1 MNPRYERQILM
12 IGEEGQARLR
22 SSTALVVGV
31 GGLGSPVAYYL
42 VAAGVG
48 RVHLVDPGY
57 LEVSNLNRQVLYT
70 SADIGRAKALAAAE
84 KLSRLNPEVEVI
96 PHTISVDSPDFEE
109 LVKEADVVVDCLDNW
124 PARVV
129 LNRLAV
135 KHRKPLVHAGV
146 ARWYGQ
152 ATTVIPGR
160 TACLACI
167 YPKGMRSE
175 TPIPVIGPTPGVLGA
190 VEAAEAIRVLIGEEP
205 GLAGKLLIMDLSA
218 GAFEVVKV
226 RRRPDCPVCGGLSI
240 GE

>member
-22 SSTALVVGV
+22 SSTALIAGV

-70 SADIGRAKALAAAE
+70 TQDIGRPKAVASAE
-84 KLSRLNPEVEVI
+84 RLSKLNPEVEVI
-96 PHTISVDSPDFEE
+96 PHMIGVESPEFEDI
-109 LVKEADVVVDCLDNW
+109 VKEADVVVDCLDNW
-124 PARVV
+124 PAREL
-129 LNRLAV
+129 LNKLVV

-152 ATTVIPGR
+152 ATTVIPGK
-160 TACLACI
+160 TPCLACI

-175 TPIPVIGPTPGVLGA
+175 SPIPVMGPAPGVLGA
-190 VEAAEAIRVLIGEEP
+190 VEAAEALRLILGLEP

-218 GAFEVVKV
+218 GTFEVVRV
-226 RRRPDCPVCGGLSI
+226 RRRPDCPVCGGLGN

>member
-31 GGLGSPVAYYL
+31 GGLGSPVAHYL

-70 SADIGRAKALAAAE
+70 SEDIGRAKALAAAE

-96 PHTISVDSPDFEE
+96 PHTISVGSPEFEE

-124 PARVV
+124 PAREV

-226 RRRPDCPVCGGLSI
+226 RRRPDCPVCGGLGF

>member
-12 IGEEGQARLR
+12 IGEEGQDRLR
-22 SSTALVVGV
+22 SSTAVVVGA

-48 RVHLVDPGY
+48 RVHIVDPGY

-70 SADIGRAKALAAAE
+70 TEDIGRPKALAAAE
-84 KLSRLNPEVEVI
+84 RLAKLNPEVEVI
-96 PHTISVDSPDFEE
+96 PHTIRVESPEFEE

-124 PARVV
+124 QAREV

-152 ATTVIPGR
+152 ATTVIPGK

-167 YPKGMRSE
+167 YPKGMKAES
-175 TPIPVIGPTPGVLGA
+175 PIPVIGPTPGVLGA
-190 VEAAEAIRVLIGEEP
+190 VEASEAVRVLTGEGP

-226 RRRPDCPVCGGLSI
+226 RRRPDCPVCGGIEL

>member
-1 MNPRYERQILM
+1 MIPRYERQILM

-22 SSTALVVGV
+22 ASSALVVGV
-31 GGLGSPVAYYL
+31 GGLGSPAAYYL

-70 SADIGRAKALAAAE
+70 TEDIGRPKVLAAAE
-84 KLSRLNPEVEVI
+84 RLSRLNPGVEVI
-96 PHTISVDSPDFEE
+96 PHTMSVYSPEFEG
-109 LVKEADVVVDCLDNW
+109 LVKEVDVVIDCLDNW
-124 PARVV
+124 PAREV

-152 ATTVIPGR
+152 ATTVLPGR
-160 TACLACI
+160 TACLACV
-167 YPKGMRSE
+167 YPKGMESE
-175 TPIPVIGPTPGVLGA
+175 SPIPVIGPTPGVLGA
-190 VEAAEAIRVLIGEEP
+190 IEAAEAIRVLLGLVP
-205 GLAGKLLIMDLSA
+205 GLAGKLLLVDLSA
-218 GAFEVVKV
+218 GAFEVVRV

>member
-12 IGEEGQARLR
+12 IGEEGQSKLSN
-22 SSTALVVGV
+22 SSALIVGV

-57 LEVSNLNRQVLYT
+57 LEVSNLNRQTLYT
-70 SADIGRAKALAAAE
+70 SEDIGRPKVLAAAE
-84 KLSRLNPEVEVI
+84 RLSRLNPEVEVI
-96 PHTISVDSPDFEE
+96 PHAISVDSPEFEE
-109 LVKEADVVVDCLDNW
+109 LVSEVDVIIDCLDNW
-124 PARVV
+124 PAREV

-135 KHRKPLVHAGV
+135 RHRKPLIHAGV

-152 ATTVIPGR
+152 ATTVIPGK

-167 YPKGMRSE
+167 YPKGMKSE
-175 TPIPVIGPTPGVLGA
+175 SPIPVVGPTPGVLGA
-190 VEAAEAIRVLIGEEP
+190 IEAAEAIRVLLGLEP
-205 GLAGKLLIMDLSA
+205 SLAGKLLVMDLSA
-218 GAFEVVKV
+218 GAFEVIRV

>member
-1 MNPRYERQILM
+1 MIPRYERQILM

-22 SSTALVVGV
+22 ASSALVVGV

-48 RVHLVDPGY
+48 KVHLVDPGY

-70 SADIGRAKALAAAE
+70 TEDIGRPKVLAAAE
-84 KLSRLNPEVEVI
+84 RLSRLNPEVEVI
-96 PHTISVDSPDFEE
+96 SHTISVDSPEFEN
-109 LVKEADVVVDCLDNW
+109 LVKEVDVVIDCLDNW
-124 PARVV
+124 PAREV

-152 ATTVIPGR
+152 ATTVIPGK
-160 TACLACI
+160 TACLACV
-167 YPKGMRSE
+167 YPKGMKPES
-175 TPIPVIGPTPGVLGA
+175 PIPVIGPTPGVLGA
-190 VEAAEAIRVLIGEEP
+190 IEAAEAIRVLLGLEP

-218 GAFEVVKV
+218 GAFEVVRV
-226 RRRPDCPVCGGLSI
+226 RRRPDCPVCGGQGI

>member
-12 IGEEGQARLR
+12 IGEEGQERLR
-22 SSTALVVGV
+22 SSTALIVGV

-70 SADIGRAKALAAAE
+70 TEDIGRPKAVAAAE
-84 KLSRLNPEVEVI
+84 RLSRLNPEVEVV
-96 PHTISVDSPDFEE
+96 PHVTAVGSPGFED
-109 LVKEADVVVDCLDNW
+109 LVKEADVIVDCLDNW
-124 PARVV
+124 PAREV

-152 ATTVIPGR
+152 ATTVIPGE
-160 TACLACI
+160 TPCLACI

-175 TPIPVIGPTPGVLGA
+175 SPIPVIGPTPGVLGA
-190 VEAAEAIRVLIGEEP
+190 VEAAEAIRLLLGKKP

-218 GAFEVVKV
+218 GAFEVVRV
-226 RRRPDCPVCGGLSI
+226 RRRPDCPVCGGLRI

>member
-1 MNPRYERQILM
+1 LNPRYERQILM
-12 IGEEGQARLR
+12 IGEEGQARL
-22 SSTALVVGV
+22 SSSSALVVGV

-48 RVHLVDPGY
+48 KVHLVDPGY
-57 LEVSNLNRQVLYT
+57 LELSNLNRQILYT
-70 SADIGRAKALAAAE
+70 TQDIGRTKVLAAAE
-84 KLSRLNPEVEVI
+84 HLSRLNPEVEVI
-96 PHTISVDSPDFEE
+96 PHTISVESPEFEE
-109 LVKEADVVVDCLDNW
+109 LVKGVDVVIDCLDNW
-124 PARVV
+124 PAREV
-129 LNRLAV
+129 LNKLAV
-135 KHRKPLVHAGV
+135 KYRKPLVHAGV

-152 ATTVIPGR
+152 ATTVIPGK

-190 VEAAEAIRVLIGEEP
+190 VEAAEAIRVLLGLEP
-205 GLAGKLLIMDLSA
+205 GLAGKLLIMDLAA

-226 RRRPDCPVCGGLSI
+226 RRRPDCPVCGGLGV

>member
-12 IGEEGQARLR
+12 IGEEGQGKLSN
-22 SSTALVVGV
+22 SSALVVGV

-57 LEVSNLNRQVLYT
+57 LEVSNLNRQILYT
-70 SADIGRAKALAAAE
+70 TEDIGRPKVLAAAE
-84 KLSRLNPEVEVI
+84 RLSRLNPDVDVI
-96 PHTISVDSPDFEE
+96 PHTVSVDSPEFEE
-109 LVKEADVVVDCLDNW
+109 LVKEVDVIIDCLDNW
-124 PARVV
+124 PAREA

-135 KHRKPLVHAGV
+135 RYGKPLVHAGV

-152 ATTVIPGR
+152 ATTVIPGK

-175 TPIPVIGPTPGVLGA
+175 SPIPVIGPAPGVLGA
-190 VEAAEAIRVLIGEEP
+190 IEAAEALRILLGLEP

-226 RRRPDCPVCGGLSI
+226 RRRPDCPVCGGLGV